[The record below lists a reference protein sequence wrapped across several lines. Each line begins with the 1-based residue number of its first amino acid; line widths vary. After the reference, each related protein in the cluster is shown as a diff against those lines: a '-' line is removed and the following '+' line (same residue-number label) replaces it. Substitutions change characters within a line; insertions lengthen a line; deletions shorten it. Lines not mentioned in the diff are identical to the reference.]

1 VKPGDIKF
9 RQKGRYYEMPSPDP
23 PFFEGSFDEAAN
35 QLRGL
40 LEDSVRLRLV
50 SDVPLGAFLS
60 GGIDSSVVVSLASK
74 MVSKLNT
81 FSIGFKDE
89 PYYDETA
96 YARMVA
102 KHCGTEHTEFRLTTD
117 DLFEQLHRV
126 LDYLDEP
133 FADSSALAVQILCNQ
148 TAKHVKVAL
157 SGDGA
162 DEMLGGYNKHRAE
175 LWFKSKPLTTQLL
188 KLASPALSPFK
199 GGRDNGLSNMI
210 RKVHRFSE
218 GASMSNLDR
227 YWRWC
232 GHASEKDV
240 FQLIGFD
247 EGYNDYSARKNEIL
261 KPLGDG
267 SRMEQIFR
275 MDMGMVLPGDMLVK
289 VDLMSMA
296 NSLEVRVPF
305 LDYRLVNHV
314 MRLPHKY
321 RIASNK
327 GKLALREA
335 FKNDLPSEIFERP
348 KHGFEVPLLKW
359 FRKEL
364 RSMIE
369 DELLSDQFILDQG
382 IFDLNSIRET
392 RNRLFSDK
400 PGDIGSR
407 VWGLI
412 VFQYWWKRF
421 M

>member
-1 VKPGDIKF
+1 
-9 RQKGRYYEMPSPDP
+9 
-23 PFFEGSFDEAAN
+23 
-35 QLRGL
+35 
-40 LEDSVRLRLV
+40 
-50 SDVPLGAFLS
+50 
-60 GGIDSSVVVSLASK
+60 
-74 MVSKLNT
+74 
-81 FSIGFKDE
+81 
-89 PYYDETA
+89 
-96 YARMVA
+96 MVA
-102 KHCGTEHTEFRLTTD
+102 KHCGTEHTEFRLTSD

-188 KLASPALSPFK
+188 KLASPALSSFK
-199 GGRDNGLSNMI
+199 GGRDNVVSNFI

-247 EGYNDYSARKNEIL
+247 EGYNDYSDRKNEIL

-314 MRLPHKY
+314 MCLPHKY

-327 GKLALREA
+327 GKLVLREA

-382 IFDLNSIRET
+382 IFDLNSIREI